1 MYNDVMEACG
11 YKDYYDAI
19 EDADRESHARN
30 TMMRDAAQILMEF
43 PLIDGYVFDRFN
55 MDNLPYNSDRYEDC
69 VYGWNTNDFYF
80 MPENRYHFEPQFN
93 TCKLLGY
100 NKETKKFKTKS
111 LYDGREVEYRYISFI
126 PEDAINK
133 LNKKDNLN
141 DTFRGRLRVGDR
153 VTLKNECF
161 RGDLLPNIWY
171 TISEISEKDYSSISV
186 RDNNPDHSNIS
197 YSIDADNIDKI
208 ESEVIK
214 EMKRA

>member
-1 MYNDVMEACG
+1 MYNDVMKACG

-19 EDADRESHARN
+19 EETDRE
-30 TMMRDAAQILMEF
+30 TVPKKQMMRDAAQILQKF
-43 PLIDGYVFDRFN
+43 SLIDGYVMDRLN
-55 MDNLPYNSDRYEDC
+55 MDNLPYNSDKYEDC
-69 VYGWNTNDFYF
+69 VYGFNPDDFYF
-80 MPENRYHFEPQFN
+80 MPSTLYYFEPN
-93 TCKLLGY
+93 VHTCRLLGY

-126 PEDAINK
+126 HEESVNNLK
-133 LNKKDNLN
+133 KKDNLN

-171 TISEISEKDYSSISV
+171 TISEVSEKDFSSISV
-186 RDNNPDHSNIS
+186 RDNNPNHSNIS
-197 YSIDADNIDKI
+197 YAVDTDNIDKI

-214 EMKRA
+214 EMRRA